1 MTNISIRLADTAVS
15 SALVAFNA
23 RMALETENLTLDRA
37 TLEAGVRALLED
49 SSKGMYFVAEIDG
62 QVVGQLMITFEW
74 SDWRNGNIWWIQ
86 SVYVLP
92 EYRRRGVFR
101 AMFEYVEREARNVGV
116 VGLRLYVEQHNAAA
130 QGTYKRLE
138 MTLSHYQLME
148 KMFKSF

>member
-1 MTNISIRLADTAVS
+1 MAVRRATSADAVC
-15 SALVAFNA
+15 LIDFNA

-37 TLEAGVRALLED
+37 TLEAGVRAILED
-49 SSKGMYFVAEIDG
+49 SAKGFYFVAEIDG
-62 QVVGQLMITFEW
+62 RVVGQLMITFEW

-101 AMFEYVEREARNVGV
+101 AMFEHVEHEARGAGV

-130 QGTYKRLE
+130 QGTYQRLG
-138 MTLSHYQLME
+138 MSLSHYQLME
-148 KMFKSF
+148 KMGKSF